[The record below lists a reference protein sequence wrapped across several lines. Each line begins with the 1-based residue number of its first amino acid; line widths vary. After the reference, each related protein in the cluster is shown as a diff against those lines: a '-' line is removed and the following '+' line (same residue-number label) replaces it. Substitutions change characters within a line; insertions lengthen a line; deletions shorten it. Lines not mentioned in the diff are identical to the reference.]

1 MKIENLLKNYDVY
14 LTSVFRMS
22 YTLKR
27 KLTKQVYVQ
36 KEKKPKLKI
45 FLSSLFQRKNSWT
58 LKSKFKYGFS
68 IAFCKKEKNNIF

>member
-45 FLSSLFQRKNSWT
+45 FYLRYF
-58 LKSKFKYGFS
+58 
-68 IAFCKKEKNNIF
+68 KEKTHEIWKVNSNMVFP

>member
-1 MKIENLLKNYDVY
+1 MKIENFLKNYDVY

-45 FLSSLFQRKNSWT
+45 FLSSLFQRKNS
-58 LKSKFKYGFS
+58 
-68 IAFCKKEKNNIF
+68 